1 MFNSSYAGYNH
12 SEFREIIII
21 LSIPTCAQMSAAMA
35 KIYLTVYVF
44 KVYPAFL
51 NAYFHMVTHFLFPSI
66 YNTPAEVA
74 EHIHSFFCLI

>member
-1 MFNSSYAGYNH
+1 
-12 SEFREIIII
+12 
-21 LSIPTCAQMSAAMA
+21 MA

>member
-1 MFNSSYAGYNH
+1 MSFFIFLDNIYFSMFNSSYAGYNH

-51 NAYFHMVTHFLFPSI
+51 IFLAFPPCKRESAYAAFR
-66 YNTPAEVA
+66 
-74 EHIHSFFCLI
+74 